1 MPTEYQ
7 IYPDSSESYPLVKSS
22 QMTLSHLDPFTNYTI
37 TLYAV
42 NDAGSSP
49 TITVVEQTYPA
60 GKLNS
65 LLLNYTTSIYWLL
78 NIELY
83 WYRRFTG
90 ENSPF
95 RDLNEEPYI
104 FPF

>member
-37 TLYAV
+37 TMYAV

-49 TITVVEQTYPA
+49 RITVVEQTYSA
-60 GKLNS
+60 GIAF
-65 LLLNYTTSIYWLL
+65 Y
-78 NIELY
+78 
-83 WYRRFTG
+83 
-90 ENSPF
+90 
-95 RDLNEEPYI
+95 
-104 FPF
+104 

>member
-7 IYPDSSESYPLVKSS
+7 IYPDSSESYPLVKPS

-37 TLYAV
+37 TLYAF

-49 TITVVEQTYPA
+49 RITVVEQTYPA

-65 LLLNYTTSIYWLL
+65 LLLNYIYILVVENQIYCTADLQSIILL
-78 NIELY
+78 Y
-83 WYRRFTG
+83 
-90 ENSPF
+90 
-95 RDLNEEPYI
+95 RDLFEEPY
-104 FPF
+104 FYPF

>member
-37 TLYAV
+37 ILYAV

-49 TITVVEQTYPA
+49 RMTVVEQTYPA
-60 GKLNS
+60 GKLDS
-65 LLLNYTTSIYWLL
+65 LLLNYIYILVVK
-78 NIELY
+78 Y
-83 WYRRFTG
+83 
-90 ENSPF
+90 
-95 RDLNEEPYI
+95 
-104 FPF
+104 

>member
-49 TITVVEQTYPA
+49 MITVVEQTYPA
-60 GKLNS
+60 GKFNS
-65 LLLNYTTSIYWLL
+65 LVLNYIFILVVENQIYCTADLQSIILL
-78 NIELY
+78 Y
-83 WYRRFTG
+83 
-90 ENSPF
+90 
-95 RDLNEEPYI
+95 RDLFEEPY
-104 FPF
+104 FYPF

>member
-49 TITVVEQTYPA
+49 KITVVEQTYPA
-60 GKLNS
+60 GKLN
-65 LLLNYTTSIYWLL
+65 
-78 NIELY
+78 
-83 WYRRFTG
+83 
-90 ENSPF
+90 
-95 RDLNEEPYI
+95 
-104 FPF
+104 